1 MAASRSCHI
10 FKFIRQNTKCLHGIN
25 SVNNQTCRYT
35 TTADN
40 LVYRDEGILY
50 RSAPLD
56 LLSDEEKMMRET
68 VSRMANEKIKPFV
81 REMDTNSDVN
91 PSVMEALFQN
101 GLMGVEVESEYG
113 GSESTFFNM
122 TLVVEELAKVDP
134 AISVI
139 CDVQNTLITSLFRQ
153 YGTKEQKAK
162 YLPRLCTDMVGSFCL
177 SESESGSDAFALKT
191 AAVKQGDH
199 YIINGSKCWITNAT
213 MAKVFL
219 VMANAK
225 PTDGYKGITC
235 FIVDRD
241 TEGVSI
247 GRKEDKLGI
256 RASQTATV
264 TFENVKVPE
273 SNILGQFGHGYKYA
287 IEMLNEGRIGIGA
300 QMLGLAEGCFENTIP
315 YCKERKQFGKRI
327 FDFQGMQHQISNVA
341 MQIEAAKLLVYNA
354 ARRKEAGLPF
364 VKEAAMSKLY
374 ASEVATL
381 TTSKC
386 IEWMG
391 GVGFIKDYPIEKYYR
406 DCKIGTIYEGTSN
419 IQLNTIAKCIDQ
431 EYS

>member
-1 MAASRSCHI
+1 
-10 FKFIRQNTKCLHGIN
+10 
-25 SVNNQTCRYT
+25 
-35 TTADN
+35 
-40 LVYRDEGILY
+40 
-50 RSAPLD
+50 
-56 LLSDEEKMMRET
+56 MMKET
-68 VSRMANEKIKPFV
+68 VSRLATEKIKPLV
-81 REMDTNSDVN
+81 RSMDEKSEMDQ
-91 PSVMEALFQN
+91 SVIDALFEN
-101 GLMGVEVESEYG
+101 GLMGIEVDSEYG
-113 GSESTFFNM
+113 GTDTTFFNAC
-122 TLVVEELAKVDP
+122 LVIEELARVDP
-134 AISVI
+134 SVSVMV
-139 CDVQNTLITSLFRQ
+139 DVHNTLITALFMN
-153 YGTKEQKAK
+153 YGTKEQKEK
-162 YLPRLCTDMVGSFCL
+162 YLPRLCSDMLGSFCL
-177 SESESGSDAFALKT
+177 SETESGSDAFALRT
-191 AAVKQGDH
+191 AAVKQGD
-199 YIINGSKCWITNAT
+199 YYVINGEKCWITSAGH
-213 MAKVFL
+213 AGVFL

-241 TEGVSI
+241 TEGLSI

-256 RASQTATV
+256 RASFTGTV

-287 IEMLNEGRIGIGA
+287 IGMLNEGRIGIGA

-315 YCKERKQFGKRI
+315 YCRERKQFGKRI
-327 FDFQGMQHQISNVA
+327 FDFQGMQHQIANVA

-391 GVGFIKDYPIEKYYR
+391 GVGFIKDYPVEKYFR

-419 IQLNTIAKCIDQ
+419 IQLNTIAKSIDQ
-431 EYS
+431 EYQ